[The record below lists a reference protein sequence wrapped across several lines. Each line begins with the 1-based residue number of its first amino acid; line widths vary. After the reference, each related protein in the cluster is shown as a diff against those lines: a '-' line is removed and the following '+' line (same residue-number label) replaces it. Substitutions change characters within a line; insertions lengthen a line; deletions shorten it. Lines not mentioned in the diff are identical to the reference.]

1 MKIIAL
7 PAIESFPLLLAFNT
21 TGKVSFKELGRFLAL
36 KNSADRL
43 LLFCRQK
50 LISLTLSNGKVYF
63 PYELFESKKDFYEN
77 RRYLLRK
84 QIESDEVLLN
94 IKEKELEIIKSRLE
108 EFKKELEAEE
118 HRNVK
123 SCSHRL

>member
-1 MKIIAL
+1 MIRTDRKSSFYLNHCFFVAIGRLTL
-7 PAIESFPLLLAFNT
+7 PAKFKAIDVQMSFSE
-21 TGKVSFKELGRFLAL
+21 K
-36 KNSADRL
+36 
-43 LLFCRQK
+43 RQK

-84 QIESDEVLLN
+84 QVESDKALLN

-108 EFKKELEAEE
+108 EIKKELEAEE
-118 HRNVK
+118 HRDGKN
-123 SCSHRL
+123 C

>member
-1 MKIIAL
+1 MIRTDRKSNFYLNHGFFVAIGRLNL
-7 PAIESFPLLLAFNT
+7 PAKFKAIDAQMSFSE
-21 TGKVSFKELGRFLAL
+21 K
-36 KNSADRL
+36 
-43 LLFCRQK
+43 RQK
-50 LISLTLSNGKVYF
+50 LISLTLSNGKLYF

-84 QIESDEVLLN
+84 QVESDEVLLN